1 MAYSEKSFNKLR
13 LVFYLLLSITLPS
26 CGLLSDPQMTKAS
39 IQPNSTYLE
48 DAAFSPN
55 PILVHFGGTV
65 VWKNN
70 DSVIHS
76 IVGDAKSGV
85 CAFKSD
91 EINQGRTYKKTFL
104 KRITCNYYCGV
115 HGKTMRGKIIV
126 R

>member
-1 MAYSEKSFNKLR
+1 MAYIEKSFKRPR
-13 LVFYLLLSITLPS
+13 LIFCLLLWMTLPS
-26 CGLLSDPQMTKAS
+26 CDLFSDPQRTKVS
-39 IQPNSTYLE
+39 IQPDSTFLE

-70 DSVIHS
+70 DKVIHS
-76 IVGDAKSGV
+76 IVGDAKSGI

-91 EINQGRTYKKTFL
+91 EINQGRTFKKTFL
-104 KRITCNYYCGV
+104 KRTTCNYYCGV